1 MRDFR
6 SFELDLIAEL
16 STGIASENVDS
27 FPAPRLDDASL
38 LASMWQKSIRRGD
51 EGAACTA
58 AAALYDL
65 DEQYVWR
72 RVRSIALED
81 VSVANLTLVAQI
93 VAVSS
98 KASLLRKLGSKRVLL
113 HVTRSLARSPKC
125 RTGCE
130 LMVWRSALASQA
142 DVVSVDDL
150 RRTQS
155 AAFDEV
161 VLGRNA
167 DAWLSTENFSVRKLG
182 AWMQINRGCTA
193 KRQSL
198 LEAIGASS
206 LVEYVTM
213 KASRTDRLNTM
224 VPVVDQLM
232 RVRFSVVESPVPL
245 ERPSEVIGGYPA
257 YSYCLFS
264 KPGRAALRE
273 ILRATRWGRL
283 LASLGVANPV
293 YALGSLVFYA
303 EGGCCDRTLQVAHW
317 SKIRRLSRTSQLGQ
331 AGIPAAH
338 VSEFLDGV
346 SQDLPIINRC
356 RRKVSSESPDGRLA

>member
-6 SFELDLIAEL
+6 SFEFDLIAEL
-16 STGIASENVDS
+16 STGIASEDVDS
-27 FPAPRLDDASL
+27 FPTSRLGDASL

-93 VAVSS
+93 VAISS
-98 KASLLRKLGSKRVLL
+98 KASLLRKLGSKRALL

-130 LMVWRSALASQA
+130 LMVWRSAPALQA
-142 DVVSVDDL
+142 NVVNADDL
-150 RRTQS
+150 RTMQTR
-155 AAFDEV
+155 AFDEMV
-161 VLGRNA
+161 WGRNA
-167 DAWLSTENFSVRKLG
+167 DAWLSTESFSVRKSG
-182 AWMQINRGCTA
+182 VWTQVNRGCTA
-193 KRQSL
+193 KRQSF

-224 VPVVDQLM
+224 VPIVDQLM
-232 RVRFSVVESPVPL
+232 RVNSSVVESPISPGHPV
-245 ERPSEVIGGYPA
+245 EVIGGYPA

-273 ILRATRWGRL
+273 VLRSTRWGRR
-283 LASLGVANPV
+283 LAALGVGNPV
-293 YALGSLVFYA
+293 YALGSLVFYV

-317 SKIRRLSRTSQLGQ
+317 SKIRWLSRTSQLGQ

-338 VSEFLDGV
+338 VSEFLDAV
-346 SQDLPIINRC
+346 FQDLPIINRC
-356 RRKVSSESPDGRLA
+356 RRKVSSESPDGRSA